1 MKIWKNMK
9 KAFFW
14 KYSVWCRQQLLPDQI
29 NPNPTFMNKWN
40 VWSSSF
46 YHRMTSESKF
56 SRLGNE
62 RFQPEQG
69 IPLVASH
76 FQSYGNAIEFLAPG
90 RKRNETTRHGELKA
104 GIRRKAS
111 FRPPFAVIRIY
122 GAPSNGISCF
132 VFIDALLSTFRVPA
146 TLRDKYILIY
156 FSRSDNKMCST
167 RCKRG

>member
-46 YHRMTSESKF
+46 HHRMTSESKF

-132 VFIDALLSTFRVPA
+132 VFIDTLLSTFRVPA